1 MTSKLNTELR
11 KKLVMYYVWS
21 IALALRPKHIKK
33 IGVQLLGELR
43 NVVLDENGEDK
54 MDREVTNE
62 LIERIEEK
70 RTHLDN
76 I

>member
-1 MTSKLNTELR
+1 M
-11 KKLVMYYVWS
+11 
-21 IALALRPKHIKK
+21 
-33 IGVQLLGELR
+33 QLLGELR

-62 LIERIEEK
+62 QLIERIEEK
-70 RTHLDN
+70 RTHLNN